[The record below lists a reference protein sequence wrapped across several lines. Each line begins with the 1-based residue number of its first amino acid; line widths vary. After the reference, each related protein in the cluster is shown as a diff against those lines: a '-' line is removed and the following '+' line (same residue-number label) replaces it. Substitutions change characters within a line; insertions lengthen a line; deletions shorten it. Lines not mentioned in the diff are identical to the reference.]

1 MHAYVRPMINR
12 ISIAKSIHDST
23 LEMNMRMKWTHM
35 SVKKSKDDYIR
46 SGVRYA
52 FLKKMRLYPNSSFV
66 PAMHG
71 T

>member
-1 MHAYVRPMINR
+1 MTIYQTSITVHAYVRPMINR
-12 ISIAKSIHDST
+12 ISIAKSIHDNT

-52 FLKKMRLYPNSSFV
+52 FLKKNEVVS
-66 PAMHG
+66 
-71 T
+71 